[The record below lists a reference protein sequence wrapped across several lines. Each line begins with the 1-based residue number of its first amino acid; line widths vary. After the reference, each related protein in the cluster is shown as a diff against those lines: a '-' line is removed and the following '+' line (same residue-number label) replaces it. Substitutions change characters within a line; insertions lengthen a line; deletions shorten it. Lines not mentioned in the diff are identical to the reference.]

1 MTNPTSEQSS
11 REQEREQFEVDA
23 YTYDFDLERFQCAAP
38 EPWSEYKAQDTGHRW
53 AGWLARA
60 ERESAQPGYMQAIEL
75 AELFHQTYEELAP
88 SFGYETRPETRE
100 FKHDSPNGA
109 LMVEV
114 MRRLRPTLSG
124 QTAESGEAPDAQLC
138 EFYQVSTF
146 SDLVATMER
155 HIEKLQAKL
164 PRNDQPAFTR
174 VREG

>member
-1 MTNPTSEQSS
+1 MTPNPTSEQSS
-11 REQEREQFEVDA
+11 REQTA
-23 YTYDFDLERFQCAAP
+23 
-38 EPWSEYKAQDTGHRW
+38 
-53 AGWLARA
+53 
-60 ERESAQPGYMQAIEL
+60 AIEK
-75 AELFHQTYEELAP
+75 AASRHVSIDDYGQYVIQKQGFDAFVADIINEL
-88 SFGYETRPETRE
+88 S
-100 FKHDSPNGA
+100 
-109 LMVEV
+109 
-114 MRRLRPTLSG
+114 TLSG